1 MISIR
6 GGKSAARPS
15 DAGQLPSLF
24 LIKYNLARALDDLA
38 HNSWDAIIVRPA
50 QSLNSQGIYCV
61 LIKRNL
67 LGPTTSISQFSRSF
81 RPRYSKIGF
90 WSFEPNG
97 NFFRNLKMSF
107 QTKTINF
114 RQSSIANLNKLT
126 LICNGNESLKQLGN
140 TRTTTKTNYR

>member
-1 MISIR
+1 MR
-6 GGKSAARPS
+6 RNNCATG
-15 DAGQLPSLF
+15 
-24 LIKYNLARALDDLA
+24 
-38 HNSWDAIIVRPA
+38 

-67 LGPTTSISQFSRSF
+67 LGPTASIPLFPRSF

-90 WSFEPNG
+90 WSFAPNG

-114 RQSSIANLNKLT
+114 RQSFIANLNKLT
-126 LICNGNESLKQLGN
+126 LICNGNENLKQFGN
-140 TRTTTKTNYR
+140 TRARTRATTKTNYCYIMVISVVVFINLRLN